1 MPKLKICGVKTPEE
15 AKALKDAGVEY
26 IGLNFVPTSPRC
38 ISLEQAQAIMA
49 ELKDSGTKTVA
60 LFQDQPIEMVSEYV
74 RELNVD
80 YVQLHGDE
88 SPEYARSVAKHVI
101 KAIAVKPDATAEELI
116 KYIRDYPA
124 EYFVLDRHEQG
135 RGDIVDL
142 ELANQVI
149 EAFPDKIYLAGGLN
163 PENLA
168 EVLSKVHPY
177 GIDISSGVR
186 TDDTIDIS
194 KVTLCLQITRSSR
207 SD

>member
-15 AKALKDAGVEY
+15 ARALKDAGVEY
-26 IGLNFVPTSPRC
+26 VGLNFVPISPRR
-38 ISLEQAQAIMA
+38 ISLEQAHAIMA

-60 LFQDQPIEMVSEYV
+60 LFQDQPVDMVSEYA

-101 KAIAVKPDATAEELI
+101 KAIAVNPEATAEEIIIYI
-116 KYIRDYPA
+116 KDYPA
-124 EYFVLDRHEQG
+124 EYFVLDRHKQG
-135 RGDIVDL
+135 KGDIVDL
-142 ELANQVI
+142 ELAKRVI

-163 PENLA
+163 PDNLA

-194 KVTLCLQITRSSR
+194 KVKRCL
-207 SD
+207 

>member
-1 MPKLKICGVKTPEE
+1 MPKLKICGVKTPDE

-26 IGLNFVPTSPRC
+26 VGLNFVPISPRR
-38 ISLEQAQAIMA
+38 ISLEQAQAIIA
-49 ELKDSGTKTVA
+49 VLNGSGIKTVA

-74 RELNVD
+74 RELGVD

-101 KAIAVKPDATAEELI
+101 KAIAVNPDASADEII
-116 KYIRDYPA
+116 KYIKDYPA
-124 EYFVLDRHEQG
+124 GYFVLDRHEQG

-142 ELANQVI
+142 ELAKQVI

-163 PENLA
+163 PDNLA
-168 EVLSKVHPY
+168 EVLSKVQPY

-186 TDDTIDIS
+186 TGEAIDTARVKTCLKFSKAID
-194 KVTLCLQITRSSR
+194 